1 MSDVTENDKQ
11 FHADLMDK
19 VQERLVH
26 LQDLQRQLVELDR
39 RKDEVKK
46 FFEDYK
52 STVDAIVSIAGVN
65 HSFQD
70 NQGIVYQLV
79 EAEGKWVNFDRFIV
93 ERTKRPGETRGTLSV
108 KKAKEL
114 GFTVKE

>member
-1 MSDVTENDKQ
+1 MTDL
-11 FHADLMDK
+11 HAK
-19 VQERLVH
+19 
-26 LQDLQRQLVELDR
+26 LVELDR
-39 RKDEVKK
+39 QKDQVKK

-52 STVDAIVSIAGVN
+52 NVVEALVKEHGLN

-79 EAEGKWVNFDRFIV
+79 ALEGKWVNFERFGV
-93 ERTKRPGETRGTLSV
+93 ERTKRPGEARGSLSV

-114 GFTVKE
+114 GFNVPE

>member
-1 MSDVTENDKQ
+1 MSATES
-11 FHADLMDK
+11 DLNIHEEILDRVKEKLTK
-19 VQERLVH
+19 V
-26 LQDLQRQLVELDR
+26 QDLQRQLVELDR
-39 RKDEVKK
+39 RKDQVKK

-52 STVDAIVSIAGVN
+52 ATVDAIVSFTGVN

-70 NQGIVYQLV
+70 DQGIVYQLV
-79 EAEGKWVNFDRFIV
+79 EAEGKWVNFDRFTV